1 MSWLDNLVFDFK
13 LHGASRALDPSQVV
27 NRYIE
32 ALLAM
37 RA

>member
-1 MSWLDNLVFDFK
+1 MDNLFFDFK
-13 LHGASRALDPSQVV
+13 LQGASRALDPSQVIS
-27 NRYIE
+27 RHIE